1 MPSPCG
7 YDAGPKALFC
17 PYACIFYMLLYGCT
31 SCTELIP
38 YIVRTTRISF
48 IFFIFFRLFSTPDS
62 GKPVMHLTRPL
73 VQAQRGSSDVQ
84 VTPIFF

>member
-48 IFFIFFRLFSTPDS
+48 IFFIFF
-62 GKPVMHLTRPL
+62 
-73 VQAQRGSSDVQ
+73 
-84 VTPIFF
+84 